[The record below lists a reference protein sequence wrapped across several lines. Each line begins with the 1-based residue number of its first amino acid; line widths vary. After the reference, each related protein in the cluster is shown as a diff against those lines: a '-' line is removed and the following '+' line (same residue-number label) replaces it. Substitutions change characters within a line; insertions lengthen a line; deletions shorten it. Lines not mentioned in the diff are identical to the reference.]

1 MAGRRRVNARHST
14 KTRGD
19 GMTDELLRQ
28 MTDDVRAIRREVER
42 MAERH
47 SFRAVLL
54 GLKARGAISQ
64 ADIDR
69 LDAAETAP
77 ESPVAGGRC
86 EGCACGE

>member
-1 MAGRRRVNARHST
+1 MTNELIRQMAG
-14 KTRGD
+14 
-19 GMTDELLRQ
+19 
-28 MTDDVRAIRREVER
+28 DVRAIRREVER

-54 GLKARGAISQ
+54 GLKARGAITQ

-77 ESPVAGGRC
+77 ESPVAGSRC
-86 EGCACGE
+86 EGCACGG